1 MMAQVGWISI
11 HRKIREHSFFR
22 QKRTFSYFEAWI
34 DLLLSASHKES
45 TILLNAN
52 ITSVKRGE
60 LITSKKSLGE
70 RWGWSNN
77 KVNKFMRILEE
88 DQMAIVKCTS
98 KYTRI
103 TLVNYDLY
111 QVDPLKKGDQTHTIN
126 TSDKDHTHT
135 FNNIN
140 NSKNANNGDEN
151 NNVEQN
157 NEQPS
162 NYRLYF

>member
-1 MMAQVGWISI
+1 MTQAGWISI

-34 DLLLSASHKES
+34 DLLLSASHKDN

-60 LITSKKSLGE
+60 LITSKKTLGE
-70 RWGWSNN
+70 RWEWSNN

-88 DQMAIVKCTS
+88 DHMAIVKCTS

-111 QVDPLKKGDQTHTIN
+111 QVTPLKKGDQKHIEN
-126 TSDKDHTHT
+126 TSDRNQTHT
-135 FNNIN
+135 FNNVN
-140 NSKNANNGDEN
+140 NSKNTNNGDEN
-151 NNVEQN
+151 NNAEQKKEPN
-157 NEQPS
+157 S

>member
-1 MMAQVGWISI
+1 MAQAGWISI
-11 HRKIREHSFFR
+11 YRKIREHSFFR

-34 DLLLSASHKES
+34 DLLLSASHKDH

-60 LITSKKSLGE
+60 FITSKKALGE
-70 RWGWSNN
+70 RWEWSNN
-77 KVNKFMRILEE
+77 KVNKFMKILEE
-88 DQMAIVKCTS
+88 DRMAVVKCTS

-111 QVDPLKKGDQTHTIN
+111 QVEPGKKGHQRHTTDN
-126 TSDKDHTHT
+126 SYEDHTHT
-135 FNNIN
+135 FNNSN
-140 NSKNANNGDEN
+140 NSKNINNGDEN
-151 NNVEQN
+151 NNAEQN
-157 NEQPS
+157 NKQPS

>member
-1 MMAQVGWISI
+1 MTQAGWISI
-11 HRKIREHSFFR
+11 YRKIREHSFFR

-34 DLLLSASHKES
+34 DLLLSASHKDN

-60 LITSKKSLGE
+60 LVTSKKALGE

-77 KVNKFMRILEE
+77 KVNKFMKVLEE
-88 DQMAIVKCTS
+88 DQMAIVKSTS

-103 TLVNYDLY
+103 ALVNYSLY
-111 QVDPLKKGDQTHTIN
+111 QVDPLKKEDQKHIKN
-126 TSDKDHTHT
+126 TSDKVQTHT
-135 FNNIN
+135 FNNVN
-140 NSKNANNGDEN
+140 NSKNDNNGDEDN
-151 NNVEQN
+151 YAEQN
-157 NEQPS
+157 NKQPS